1 MKSIFYPL
9 WQAGLPPGVLNVVS
23 GYGPSA
29 GAALACHMDVDKVF
43 YYLSVSCQLSRESM
57 AYELSIM
64 VHNPLTS
71 CIAWLRESEIL
82 FPPVVLLEYV
92 RLPVVSTFNH
102 SFQSNT
108 DTMATSRRTFYIG
121 TISFLM
127 AVFNFLVSLSLID

>member
-1 MKSIFYPL
+1 
-9 WQAGLPPGVLNVVS
+9 
-23 GYGPSA
+23 
-29 GAALACHMDVDKVF
+29 
-43 YYLSVSCQLSRESM
+43 
-57 AYELSIM
+57 
-64 VHNPLTS
+64 LTS

-82 FPPVVLLEYV
+82 FPPVVLLENV
-92 RLPVVSTFNH
+92 QLPVVSTFNH